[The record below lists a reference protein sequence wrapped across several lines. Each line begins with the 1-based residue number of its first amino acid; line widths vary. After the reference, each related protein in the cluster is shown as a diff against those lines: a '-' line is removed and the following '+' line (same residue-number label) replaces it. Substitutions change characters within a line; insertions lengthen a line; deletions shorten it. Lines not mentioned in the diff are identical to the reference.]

1 MSEVFPLRRS
11 RWAFW
16 FVAPLAPRG
25 GTVEVEPDVVRV
37 RFGALGKADVPVADI
52 AGVGRT
58 RWPLWAGV
66 GVRIARGTVAF
77 AADGGDAVV
86 LDLRREL
93 DVRAPLRWS
102 TRRLVLVVD
111 EPDRLAAAVAAA
123 AGAEP
128 VRPEAGEA

>member
-1 MSEVFPLRRS
+1 MAEVFPLRRS

-25 GTVEVEPDVVRV
+25 GTVEVEPGVVRV
-37 RFGALGKADVPVADI
+37 RFGLLGKADVPTRDI

-58 RWPLWAGV
+58 TWPLWAGL

-86 LDLRREL
+86 LELRREL

-102 TRRLVLVVD
+102 TRRIVLVV
-111 EPDRLAAAVAAA
+111 EHPDRFAAAVAAA

-128 VRPEAGEA
+128 VADEG